1 MYIKTGIWKYYISMI
16 FKIICIVALL
26 EFSLSE
32 YDVIMLPMDK
42 DSKYGDDVCSY
53 TGQKQKYVKPC
64 EKGKFCDGSN
74 TLPTFDYS
82 RGNYLDTS

>member
-1 MYIKTGIWKYYISMI
+1 
-16 FKIICIVALL
+16 
-26 EFSLSE
+26 
-32 YDVIMLPMDK
+32 MDK

>member
-1 MYIKTGIWKYYISMI
+1 MI

-32 YDVIMLPMDK
+32 WDVEKLPMDE
-42 DSKYGDDVCSY
+42 DSGCGGDVCSCA
-53 TGQKQKYVKPC
+53 GQKQKYVKPC
-64 EKGKFCDGSN
+64 GKGEFCDGSN